1 MEQAERGA
9 AIRSQN
15 VVHFLPRT
23 TDALTRVVTP
33 ALERVDV
40 TEPTLQVLVVTPDAE
55 TAIVAG
61 EVVLA
66 MTGAQGI
73 EVVPVTSANRAARLL
88 ADRPAHA
95 VAGPAIEIQAL
106 VQRSAIKLDGVKAV
120 ILAWM
125 DDEASVSSAA
135 MAALEA
141 LMGELPKEADR
152 VLIARHATPEVEQII
167 DRYLRTARRVSAHEP
182 ESGEHDG
189 AGIAGPAVPIHYV
202 MVSPSS
208 RPAALRRLLDD
219 LDPPSTAILVRDP
232 ATEADATHTIRSLG
246 YRRASDPVRV
256 ARYDAIPQSHTA
268 ILYDA
273 PVLPS
278 ELTALAA
285 AGSVQIVA
293 LVTPRD
299 AVPLHELVGNLV
311 PLTLEGPGAA
321 ARSRDAVLRDELSA
335 VLAQGVASREVLAL
349 EPLLERYDGV
359 EIAAAAIR
367 LLELQRADRIAHT
380 GQTGLRLVGAPARGE
395 QSSREGRNDRSSGSS
410 SRGGSAR
417 GGQREDRGSR
427 DPRSRDSRDR
437 DFRGPPR
444 GAVRGA
450 PRDGAEGGAAPRP
463 PRGEWTPKRPPRDG
477 APPERRERDLGR
489 GPRSGGAPP
498 GSTPSGGTREERPR
512 PPRGSAP
519 RPSRPFE
526 R

>member
-9 AIRSQN
+9 AARSQN

-40 TEPTLQVLVVTPDAE
+40 TEPNLQVLVITPDAE
-55 TAIVAG
+55 TAIIAG

-95 VAGPAIEIQAL
+95 VAGPAIELEAL
-106 VQRSAIKLDGVKAV
+106 VQRSAVKLDGVKSV

-125 DDEASVSSAA
+125 DDEASVIPDA

-141 LMGELPKEADR
+141 LMAEVPKDADR
-152 VLIARHATPEVEQII
+152 ALIARRATPAVEQII
-167 DRYLRTARRVSAHEP
+167 DRYLRTARRVSSHEP
-182 ESGEHDG
+182 QSQEHEAG
-189 AGIAGPAVPIHYV
+189 GIAGPAVPIHYV
-202 MVSPSS
+202 MVSASS

-219 LDPPSTAILVRDP
+219 LDPPSTAILIRDP
-232 ATEADATHTIRSLG
+232 ATEADATHTVRSLG

-256 ARYDAIPQSHTA
+256 ARYDVIPPSHT
-268 ILYDA
+268 IVLYDA

-278 ELTALAA
+278 ELTALAS
-285 AGSVQIVA
+285 AGAVQVVA

-299 AVPLHELVGNLV
+299 AVPLHELAGNLI
-311 PLTLEGPGAA
+311 PLALEGPGAA
-321 ARSRDAVLRDELSA
+321 ARSRDAMLREELSA
-335 VLAQGVASREVLAL
+335 VLIQGVASREVLAL
-349 EPLLERYDGV
+349 EPLLERYDGI
-359 EIAAAAIR
+359 EIAAAAVR
-367 LLELQRADRIAHT
+367 LLELQRAERAAHSA
-380 GQTGLRLVGAPARGE
+380 QTGLRLVGAAAPRGDKPP
-395 QSSREGRNDRSSGSS
+395 REGRGERSDRGAPRGGDRGRDRSGD
-410 SRGGSAR
+410 RGGREHGAR
-417 GGQREDRGSR
+417 DN
-427 DPRSRDSRDR
+427 RDSKERG
-437 DFRGPPR
+437 FRGPPR
-444 GAVRGA
+444 GAERTADRAASHDRPA
-450 PRDGAEGGAAPRP
+450 PGGDRP
-463 PRGEWTPKRPPRDG
+463 PRGEWTPKRPREG

-489 GPRSGGAPP
+489 GPRSGG
-498 GSTPSGGTREERPR
+498 RDDQPR

-519 RPSRPFE
+519 RPPRPFE

>member
-9 AIRSQN
+9 AARSQN

-55 TAIVAG
+55 TAIIVG
-61 EVVLA
+61 EVVLS

-95 VAGPAIEIQAL
+95 VAGPAIELQAL
-106 VQRSAIKLDGVKAV
+106 VQRSAVKLDGIKAV

-125 DDEASVSSAA
+125 DDDASVTPAA

-141 LMGELPKEADR
+141 LMAEVPKEADR
-152 VLIARHATPEVEQII
+152 VLIARRATPEVEQII
-167 DRYLRTARRVSAHEP
+167 DHYLRTARRVSAHDAEQQ
-182 ESGEHDG
+182 EQEVAG
-189 AGIAGPAVPIHYV
+189 AAGPAVPIQYV
-202 MVSPSS
+202 MVSASS

-219 LDPPSTAILVRDP
+219 LDPPSTSILVRDP
-232 ATEADATHTIRSLG
+232 GTEADATHTVRSLG

-256 ARYDAIPQSHTA
+256 ARYESVPQSHT
-268 ILYDA
+268 IVLYDV

-278 ELTALAA
+278 ELTSLAS
-285 AGSVQIVA
+285 AGAVQIVA

-321 ARSRDAVLRDELSA
+321 ARSRDAMLREELAEVLL
-335 VLAQGVASREVLAL
+335 QGIASREVLAL

-359 EIAAAAIR
+359 EIAAAAVR
-367 LLELQRADRIAHT
+367 LLELQRADRAARAA
-380 GQTGLRLVGAPARGE
+380 QGLRLVGAQP
-395 QSSREGRNDRSSGSS
+395 REDKPPREAHGDRSDRSG
-410 SRGGSAR
+410 AR
-417 GGQREDRGSR
+417 GGERGQRASRGR
-427 DPRSRDSRDR
+427 DNKER
-437 DFRGPPR
+437 DFRGGP
-444 GAVRGA
+444 RGA
-450 PRDGAEGGAAPRP
+450 PRGAQRDRAESGGERAPR
-463 PRGEWTPKRPPRDG
+463 GDWTPRRPREG
-477 APPERRERDLGR
+477 APPDRRERDLGR
-489 GPRSGGAPP
+489 GPRSGAS
-498 GSTPSGGTREERPR
+498 GSPPSGDRPR

-519 RPSRPFE
+519 QRPQRPFE

>member
-9 AIRSQN
+9 AARSQN

-95 VAGPAIEIQAL
+95 IAGPAIEIQAL
-106 VQRSAIKLDGVKAV
+106 VQRSAIKLDGIKTV

-125 DDEASVSSAA
+125 DDEASVSAAA

-141 LMGELPKEADR
+141 LMTELPKEADR

-182 ESGEHDG
+182 ESGEQEG
-189 AGIAGPAVPIHYV
+189 GGIAGPAVPVHYV
-202 MVSPSS
+202 MVSASS

-219 LDPPSTAILVRDP
+219 LDPPSTAILVREP
-232 ATEADATHTIRSLG
+232 ATEADVTHTIRSLG

-256 ARYDAIPQSHTA
+256 ARYDAIPQSHTV

-278 ELTALAA
+278 ELTSLAS

-311 PLTLEGPGAA
+311 PLTLDGPGAA
-321 ARSRDAVLRDELSA
+321 ARSRDAMLREELA
-335 VLAQGVASREVLAL
+335 VVLAQGVVSREVLAL

-359 EIAAAAIR
+359 EIAAAAVR
-367 LLELQRADRIAHT
+367 LLELQRADRAAHT
-380 GQTGLRLVGAPARGE
+380 GQTGLRLVGAQPRSDKG
-395 QSSREGRNDRSSGSS
+395 SREGSSDRGSSS
-410 SRGGSAR
+410 SRGSSAR
-417 GGQREDRGSR
+417 GGDRSDRSSREPRNR
-427 DPRSRDSRDR
+427 DTRDR

-444 GAVRGA
+444 GNPRGG
-450 PRDGAEGGAAPRP
+450 PRDQAEASAPRP
-463 PRGEWTPKRPPRDG
+463 QRGEWTPKRPPRDG

-489 GPRSGGAPP
+489 GPRSGGAGAA
-498 GSTPSGGTREERPR
+498 GSRSGGTRDDRPR

>member
-9 AIRSQN
+9 AARSQN

-40 TEPTLQVLVVTPDAE
+40 TEPQLQVLVITPDAE
-55 TAIVAG
+55 TAIIAG

-88 ADRPAHA
+88 ADRPTHA
-95 VAGPAIEIQAL
+95 IAGPAIELQAL
-106 VQRSAIKLDGVKAV
+106 VQRSAVKLDGVKSV

-125 DDEASVSSAA
+125 DDEASVTPNA

-141 LMGELPKEADR
+141 LMAEVPKEADR
-152 VLIARHATPEVEQII
+152 ALIARRATPEVEQII
-167 DRYLRTARRVSAHEP
+167 DRYLRTARRVSSHEP
-182 ESGEHDG
+182 EREEQEG
-189 AGIAGPAVPIHYV
+189 AGIAGPAVPIQYV
-202 MVSPSS
+202 MVSASS

-232 ATEADATHTIRSLG
+232 ATEADATHTVRSLG

-256 ARYDAIPQSHTA
+256 ARYDAIPPSHT
-268 ILYDA
+268 IVLYDV

-278 ELTALAA
+278 ELTSLAS
-285 AGSVQIVA
+285 AGAVQLVA

-311 PLTLEGPGAA
+311 PLALEGPGAA
-321 ARSRDAVLRDELSA
+321 ARSRDAMLREELSA
-335 VLAQGVASREVLAL
+335 VLVQGVASREVLAL
-349 EPLLERYDGV
+349 EPLLERYDGI
-359 EIAAAAIR
+359 EIAAAAVR
-367 LLELQRADRIAHT
+367 LLELQRAARAE
-380 GQTGLRLVGAPARGE
+380 QASQPGLRLVGAASRGDKPP
-395 QSSREGRNDRSSGSS
+395 REGRGERSDRGAP
-410 SRGGSAR
+410 RGGGR
-417 GGQREDRGSR
+417 GGDRGASAPRGR
-427 DPRSRDSRDR
+427 DNRDTKER

-444 GAVRGA
+444 GADRGA
-450 PRDGAEGGAAPRP
+450 PRDRSAAGGDRP
-463 PRGEWTPKRPPRDG
+463 AHGEWTPKRPRDG
-477 APPERRERDLGR
+477 APSERRERDLGR
-489 GPRSGGAPP
+489 GPRSGG
-498 GSTPSGGTREERPR
+498 TRDDNPR

-519 RPSRPFE
+519 RPPRPFE